1 MNGLDALLAIG
12 VGFLAATP
20 VGDNTLINRSNE
32 CLAMNMY
39 HEARNQG
46 TAGVLAVTAVVLNR
60 VHDDRFPDTICEV
73 VEQGPTRSS
82 WKDPTIRYP
91 IKNRCQFSWY
101 CDGISDTHIPK
112 RNTNIFSGCQQEF
125 YLRKS
130 PLLILLMGQP
140 FTMQIMCHPPGRRQK
155 QKLLKFKTIFF
166 ISGNENDKF

>member
-12 VGFLAATP
+12 AGFLAAATP

-73 VEQGPTRSS
+73 VEQGPTRAS
-82 WKDPTIRYP
+82 WQNPQVRYP
-91 IKNRCQFSWY
+91 IKNRCQFSWF
-101 CDGISDTHIPK
+101 CDGKSDTPRNKKIYNRMYGLAGAILSNKIYFLDITGGATHYHADYVSPAWAKTKTKTVEIQDHI
-112 RNTNIFSGCQQEF
+112 F
-125 YLRKS
+125 YKWE
-130 PLLILLMGQP
+130 
-140 FTMQIMCHPPGRRQK
+140 K
-155 QKLLKFKTIFF
+155 
-166 ISGNENDKF
+166 

>member
-101 CDGISDTHIPK
+101 CDGISDTPHIK
-112 RNTNIFSGCQQEF
+112 EEYQYFLRLSTGILSKKISFIDITDGATF
-125 YLRKS
+125 YHADYVS
-130 PLLILLMGQP
+130 PAWAK
-140 FTMQIMCHPPGRRQK
+140 TK
-155 QKLLKFKTIFF
+155 TKTIEIQDHIFY
-166 ISGNENDKF
+166 KWKRK

>member
-12 VGFLAATP
+12 AGFLAAATP

-101 CDGISDTHIPK
+101 CDGISDTPHTKEEYQYFLRLSTGILSK
-112 RNTNIFSGCQQEF
+112 KISFIDITDGATF
-125 YLRKS
+125 YHADYVS
-130 PLLILLMGQP
+130 PAWAK
-140 FTMQIMCHPPGRRQK
+140 TK
-155 QKLLKFKTIFF
+155 TKTIEIQDHIFY
-166 ISGNENDKF
+166 KWKRK